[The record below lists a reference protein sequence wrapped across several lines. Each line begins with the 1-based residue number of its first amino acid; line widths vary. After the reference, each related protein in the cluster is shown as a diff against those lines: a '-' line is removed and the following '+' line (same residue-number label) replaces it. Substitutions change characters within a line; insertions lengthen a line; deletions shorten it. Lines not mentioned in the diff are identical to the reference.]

1 MSEFLLYDY
10 KGRPLKTVTS
20 RTIAY
25 YKPNEHTH
33 IIRVP
38 SVFDHVDNIR
48 KFLTICLETKL
59 GLHGPSEQQPEMSD
73 AEIADYIQTLWKVG
87 RQNTKRVIDMLY
99 QRAKELYE
107 QGSIR
112 TLIYQEL
119 YDKFNKLKVPL
130 FTRVQVAV
138 IPNITTPILDEIE
151 QVLTRDE

>member
-38 SVFDHVDNIR
+38 SVFDHVDSIR
-48 KFLTICLETKL
+48 KFLNICLETKL
-59 GLHGPSEQQPEMSD
+59 GVEPE
-73 AEIADYIQTLWKVG
+73 IYTDYIQTLWKRG
-87 RQNTKRVIDMLY
+87 MGNTKRVIDMLY

-130 FTRVQVAV
+130 FTRAQVAV